1 MTITPAISGS
11 ASAATP
17 VNESAAAFFRRKLA
31 FETDPS
37 DVFAAR
43 AADPDGFTLVDSR
56 GDAAW
61 NGGRVP
67 GAIHLPTG
75 RIGTEALDEV
85 PIDRP
90 VVVYCWGP
98 ACNGGTKAALAF
110 ALLGYQVKEMIGGF
124 EYWVRE
130 GLEIVTDDGPAR
142 RSPDPLTAPSS
153 AFVCD
158 C

>member
-1 MTITPAISGS
+1 MTMTDTARG
-11 ASAATP
+11 
-17 VNESAAAFFRRKLA
+17 NQAAAAHFRSKLA

-37 DVFAAR
+37 DVFSAL
-43 AADPDGFTLVDSR
+43 AADPTSFTLVDSR

-67 GAIHLPTG
+67 GAIHLPTA
-75 RIGTEALDEV
+75 RIPAESLEV
-85 PIDRP
+85 VPVDRP

-98 ACNGGTKAALAF
+98 ACNGATKAALAF
-110 ALLGYQVKEMIGGF
+110 ALLGYDVKEMIGGF

-130 GLEIVTDDGPAR
+130 GLEIVTDDGPAS

-153 AFVCD
+153 TFVCD